1 MKSISYFYLTMI
13 IMLGITSTILYNIMW
28 TVEFAHSL
36 KFANIAGCFIISMF
50 FLFSFILFLIDEE
63 KENKNMTFISL
74 LLIIYIASCGIAT
87 AQDKEAL
94 KSDFDSFIL
103 QQGGCI
109 SKVDSCERLNVR
121 VVNEFN
127 SKNNTNHRHLW
138 DIYATQCT
146 WDKQEL
152 IRKINML
159 STAKYD
165 NNVATT
171 KILSDSITT
180 LTHINQNLKE
190 VLVEV
195 ERAKEKAEKIVLNYA
210 IKNSIQKD
218 DIFVKFKGMF
228 IHIKS
233 DKLMPK
239 SWVESNDLSLEYVG
253 SNTYVYKPSYSVKSE
268 VIMSVASDYKKKMRN
283 VNWNELEVLEN
294 KQ

>member
-1 MKSISYFYLTMI
+1 
-13 IMLGITSTILYNIMW
+13 MLGITSTILYNIMW
-28 TVEFAHSL
+28 TIEFANSL
-36 KFANIAGCFIISMF
+36 KFANIAGCFVISMF
-50 FLFSFILFLIDEE
+50 FLFSFLLFLLDEE

-74 LLIIYIASCGIAT
+74 FLIIYIASCGVAT

-94 KSDFDSFIL
+94 KNDFDSFVL

-109 SKVDSCERLNVR
+109 SKVDSCQNVNVR
-121 VVNEFN
+121 IVNEFN
-127 SKNNTNHRHLW
+127 LKHNTNHRHLW

-152 IRKINML
+152 IRKINIL
-159 STAKYD
+159 SANKYD

-171 KILSDSITT
+171 KVLSDSIVT
-180 LTHINQNLKE
+180 LNHINQNLRD
-190 VLVEV
+190 VLVET
-195 ERAKEKAEKIVLNYA
+195 EKAKEKTEKIVLNYA

-239 SWVESNDLSLEYVG
+239 SWVESNDLNLEYVG

-283 VNWNELEVLEN
+283 INWSELQTLEN
-294 KQ
+294 EK